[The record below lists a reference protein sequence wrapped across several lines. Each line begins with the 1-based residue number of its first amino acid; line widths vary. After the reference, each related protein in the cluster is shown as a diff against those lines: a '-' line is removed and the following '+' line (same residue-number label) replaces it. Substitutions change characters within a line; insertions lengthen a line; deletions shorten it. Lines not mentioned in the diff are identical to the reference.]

1 MYNKKKKKEKIH
13 FFLQQTIESLYI
25 YMNEFEESTIHC
37 NWLIKK
43 KFNYII
49 EIFIQYYLTQ

>member
-25 YMNEFEESTIHC
+25 YICTN
-37 NWLIKK
+37 LKK
-43 KFNYII
+43 VQYIVI
-49 EIFIQYYLTQ
+49 DW